1 VTLKIG
7 IKKAAQNKRNITIFT
22 RQFKEITRT
31 ITTIIEIEIDLCIF
45 YKKNKNKTQD
55 QAINTDG
62 NLMPVIINKVIFYR
76 NLKRVRLSYGID
88 EQDPYF
94 FI

>member
-1 VTLKIG
+1 M
-7 IKKAAQNKRNITIFT
+7 
-22 RQFKEITRT
+22 
-31 ITTIIEIEIDLCIF
+31 IEIEIDLCIF
-45 YKKNKNKTQD
+45 YKEKKNKTQD

-62 NLMPVIINKVIFYR
+62 NLMPVIINKVISYR